1 MIKKILVIVCV
12 IALAAV
18 SVVGASA
25 STIISQYQEGYSE
38 ISYDNPANFE
48 VVIPETINA
57 ADGELTFTANSMH
70 LHDNEVVEVVSKI
83 GNSVDLLSE
92 TTQDIAKYNFNAD
105 SDGVLARFANGELTS
120 EITVYPYVENAS
132 KIAAA
137 HYSSSI
143 TFTVRLTEKS

>member
-1 MIKKILVIVCV
+1 MIKKILVVVCV

-38 ISYDNPANFE
+38 ISYDNQANFE

-57 ADGELTFTANSMH
+57 ADGVLTFTANSMH
-70 LHDNEVVEVVSKI
+70 LHSDEVVEVISKT
-83 GNSVDLLSE
+83 GNYVDLFSD
-92 TTQDIAKYNFNAD
+92 TTQDVAKYNFNAE
-105 SDGVLARFANGELTS
+105 SDGALARFADGELTS
-120 EITVYPYVENAS
+120 EITLYPYIENARE
-132 KIAAA
+132 IAAA

-143 TFTVRLTEKS
+143 TFTVRITDMS